1 MKKTLLALSLIL
13 FPLLAIAADNN
24 KTPEYQDPGVSEVN
38 RLPMRSYFL
47 TDGKYINLAGV
58 WDFKW
63 YADKS
68 RFTPGVFPENIDWD
82 TMPVPG
88 MWELNGY
95 GDPVYVNIGYAW
107 KGHYKNNPPLV
118 CEEHN
123 YAGHYRRTFTLDK
136 SWKGEDVFLHLGS
149 VTSNVRVWINGKE
162 VGYSEDSKLEAR
174 FDITKYVRTGENTIG
189 LEVHR
194 WCDGTYLEDQDFW
207 RMTGISREVYIY
219 SRPKSRIEDIKI
231 TAGMDGKYSITAE
244 VSESVTSLHLEI
256 VSPSGA
262 IKRLLPLNVDKLTP
276 VSETG
281 CKILK
286 SSGKYD
292 SPELWSA
299 ETPVLY
305 TLNAFCMD
313 KNGVTERTSI
323 DFGFRTVEIK
333 KGQILVNGKAILIK
347 GTDRHEMN
355 PYKGYVVSVEDMTR
369 DIEIMKRFNINA
381 VRTSHYPND
390 PRWYGL
396 CDKYGIYVIDEAD
409 IESHGMGYGKETLA
423 LREDFAAAHMI
434 RTRRMVYRDFNHP
447 SIIIWSL
454 GNEAGFGK
462 NFIED
467 YNWVKSYDNSR
478 PVQYERA
485 GLDEHTDIFCPMY
498 YAPDECEKYLGTD
511 PSRPLIQCEY
521 SHAMG
526 NSGGGFK
533 EYWDLIRKYPK
544 YQGGFIWDFV
554 DQALYRSSD
563 SEGTDHVFVF
573 GGDFNSY
580 DPSDASFNCNGFIA
594 ADRTPQPHA
603 WDHRYHMRSILTTST
618 QAAVFN
624 GMVKVYNENFFI
636 DLSRF
641 RMEWEIE
648 ADGEA
653 VLAGGID
660 ELNVGPQQEEWISLG
675 FKKAAILE
683 AAGVESPEEKDIY
696 LNVRYTLKHRDGL
709 LPAGYEVAYDQI
721 PVVEKA
727 PVIATPK
734 AYEMSCEELEDEIIF
749 SGFSASVEGGS
760 LEHPY
765 PWQAIFD
772 KKSGFLTSY
781 LLGDRELLTEPMK
794 PCFGRA
800 YNENDLGSRAQDE
813 MLMWQNPELKVGLFK
828 TRPVATNV
836 TMVEVTYNP
845 IISQAARVVMSYEV
859 YGDGTIIVKESLQD
873 VGGKLASAPE
883 MFRLGVEMTMP
894 GEFSTIDFYGRGPW
908 ENYSDRCAGAP
919 VGHYVQR
926 VEDQYNYS
934 YARPQESG
942 THTGMKYFK
951 VLDDSKVGLAFTSDV
966 LFSASALPF
975 SREELDVTV
984 CGMKH
989 SLELKALAFEGRRS
1003 EGKTVVNV
1011 DLVQRGLGGIDSWG
1025 RKPLDSYRVM
1035 PCERTF
1041 TFAITP
1047 VINNN

>member
-1 MKKTLLALSLIL
+1 MMKRTLLILTLTASTLLA
-13 FPLLAIAADNN
+13 FGAN
-24 KTPEYQDPGVSEVN
+24 KDKVPEYEDPGVSEVN

-63 YADKS
+63 YQDKS
-68 RFTPGVFPENIDWD
+68 RFTPGEFPGDIEWD
-82 TMPVPG
+82 SMPVPG

-107 KGHYKNNPPLV
+107 KGHYRNNPPFA

-123 YAGHYRRTFTLDK
+123 YAGHYRRSFTLDK
-136 SWKGEDVFLHLGS
+136 SWKDEDVFLHLGS

-174 FDITKYVRTGENTIG
+174 FDITKYVRIGENTIG

-207 RMTGISREVYIY
+207 RFTGIAREVYVY
-219 SRPKSRIEDIKI
+219 SRPKNRLEDLKI
-231 TAGMDGKYSITAE
+231 TAGMDGKYSIVAE
-244 VSESVTSLHLEI
+244 VAGAATGVNLEI
-256 VSPSGA
+256 IAPSGA
-262 IKRLLPLNVDKLTP
+262 IKRLVPLTVDKLTP
-276 VSETG
+276 FSETG
-281 CKILK
+281 TRVLK
-286 SSGKYD
+286 LSGTYEN
-292 SPELWSA
+292 PELWSA
-299 ETPVLY
+299 ETPTLY
-305 TLNAFCMD
+305 TLKAVCMD

-323 DFGFRTVEIK
+323 DFGFRSVEIRD
-333 KGQILVNGKAILIK
+333 GQLLVNGKPILLK

-390 PRWYGL
+390 PRWYSL
-396 CDKYGIYVIDEAD
+396 CDKYGLYVIDEAN
-409 IESHGMGYGKETLA
+409 IESHGMGYDKETLA
-423 LREDFAAAHMI
+423 ARKDYADAHMI

-454 GNEAGFGK
+454 GNEAGNGD
-462 NFIED
+462 NFVED
-467 YNWVKSYDNSR
+467 YKWVKGYDKSR

-485 GLDEHTDIFCPMY
+485 EQGENTDIVCPMY
-498 YAPDECEKYLGTD
+498 ATPSWCEEYLDTD

-554 DQALYRSSD
+554 DQAILWPSED
-563 SEGTDHVFVF
+563 EGTDHIFAF
-573 GGDFNSY
+573 GGDFNDY

-603 WDHRYHMRSILTTST
+603 WDHRYHMRSILTSSN
-618 QAAVFN
+618 QSSVFN

-636 DLSRF
+636 DLSRY
-641 RMEWEIE
+641 RMEWTVE
-648 ADGEA
+648 ADGGT
-653 VLAGGID
+653 VLSGSVND
-660 ELNVGPQQEEWISLG
+660 LKLGPQEEQWISLG
-675 FKKAAILE
+675 FRKATLLE
-683 AAGVESPEEKDIY
+683 AAGEGKEIY
-696 LNVRYTLKHRDGL
+696 LNVRYLLKVRDGL

-721 PVVEKA
+721 PVVLNA
-727 PVIATPK
+727 PEMASPK
-734 AYEMSCEELEDEIIF
+734 ALDMNVEDLDDEIIY
-749 SGFSASVEGGS
+749 SGYTASVEGSS

-772 KKSGFLTSY
+772 KKSGYLTSY
-781 LLGDRELLTEPMK
+781 ILGEKELLLEPLK

-800 YNENDLGSRAQDE
+800 YTENDLGANAQSE
-813 MLMWQNPELKVGLFK
+813 MAMWQDPDFKVGLFK
-828 TRPVATNV
+828 AKTLSTNV
-836 TMVEVTYNP
+836 ESVEVTYNP
-845 IISQAARVVMSYEV
+845 LGSRAARLVMSYEI
-859 YGDGTIIVKESLQD
+859 YGDGTIIVKEDMQDIGGRLQ
-873 VGGKLASAPE
+873 SAPE
-883 MFRLGVEMTMP
+883 MFRYGVEMTMP
-894 GEFSTIDFYGRGPW
+894 GDFSTIDFYGRGPW
-908 ENYSDRCAGAP
+908 ENYSDRSAGAP

-942 THTGMKYFK
+942 THTGLKYWK
-951 VLDDSKVGLAFTSDV
+951 VLSDAGVGLSFTSGG

-975 SREELDVTV
+975 SRFDLDVTSN
-984 CGMKH
+984 GMRH
-989 SLELKALAFEGRRS
+989 SLELKKLACENNRTK
-1003 EGKTVVNV
+1003 GKTVVNV
-1011 DLVQRGLGGIDSWG
+1011 DLVQRGLGGINSWG
-1025 RKPLDSYRVM
+1025 EKPLPAYRVM

-1041 TFAITP
+1041 TFAISP
-1047 VINNN
+1047 VTNNN